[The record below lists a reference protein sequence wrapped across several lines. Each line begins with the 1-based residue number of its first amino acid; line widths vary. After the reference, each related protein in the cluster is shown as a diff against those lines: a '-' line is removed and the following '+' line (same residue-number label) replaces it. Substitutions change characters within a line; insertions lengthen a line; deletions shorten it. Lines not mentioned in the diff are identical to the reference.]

1 MRSDRLYTFLKANP
15 LIIQVILVLLVIILG
30 GIGVYLVEHKQQG
43 ATITKLG
50 DALWWAVVT
59 ITTVG
64 YGEYYPVTSAGRVIA
79 ILVMFSGIGIVVTLV
94 GTLSQRR
101 LQGIE
106 SSLKSKT
113 EVRPGLVGDE
123 TKTAIKDKI
132 EGIERL
138 TEEDFD
144 TLIIMMKSLHR
155 TLLEESKILYKC
167 SRCGNVYYSKPKFCS
182 NYGLELSI

>member
-79 ILVMFSGIGIVVTLV
+79 ILVMFSGIGIVVILV
-94 GTLSQRR
+94 GTLSKRR

-106 SSLKSKT
+106 SRLKSKT

-144 TLIIMMKSLHR
+144 TLIIMMKSLRR
-155 TLLEESKILYKC
+155 TLLEESKNSYKC
-167 SRCGNVYYSKPKFCS
+167 SRCGNVYYDKPKFCS
-182 NYGLELSI
+182 NCSLDLT

>member
-1 MRSDRLYTFLKANP
+1 MRSDRLYTFLRVNP
-15 LIIQVILVLLVIILG
+15 LVVQLILVSLVIILG
-30 GIGVYLVEHKQQG
+30 GISVYLAEHKQQG

-79 ILVMFSGIGIVVTLV
+79 ILVMFSGIGLLVTLV
-94 GTLSQRR
+94 GTIAQRR
-101 LQGIE
+101 LQRVE
-106 SSLKSKT
+106 ERLKSKT
-113 EVRPGLVGDE
+113 QVRPGLFGDE
-123 TKTAIKDKI
+123 TKAAIKDKI

-138 TEEDFD
+138 TEKDFD
-144 TLIIMMKSLHR
+144 ALIIMMKSLRR
-155 TLLEESKILYKC
+155 TLLEESNILYKC

-182 NYGLELSI
+182 DCGLELT